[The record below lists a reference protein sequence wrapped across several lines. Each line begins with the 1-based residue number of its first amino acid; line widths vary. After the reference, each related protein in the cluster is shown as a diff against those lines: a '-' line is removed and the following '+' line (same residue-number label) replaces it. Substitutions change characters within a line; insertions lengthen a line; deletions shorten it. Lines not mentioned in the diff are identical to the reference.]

1 VKSKKMFTSNFFSN
15 LSRNLSGFF
24 RRLIVTNQRIFL
36 AFTTPKKRRDR
47 YSKSLG
53 FTLLEVLV
61 VMIMVG
67 ILSAIA
73 APSWLGFV
81 SNQRINASQT
91 KIFQAIKVAQ
101 SDAKIRSSSNSSR
114 TRISFTLNQTNSA
127 FRLDNVRTNAYR
139 LNGIRTDQ
147 LGLGGQQSLEPGVTI
162 SSITP
167 NNLPTVPSAP
177 PFPPN
182 TIATDPDVGKT
193 YIEFDSRGL
202 VYDPSNQITYP
213 ICINLSVV
221 NSPRIRWIAIKTLL
235 GSVVTGSEGACT

>member
-1 VKSKKMFTSNFFSN
+1 MFTSNFFSN
-15 LSRNLSGFF
+15 LPRNLSNFF
-24 RRLIVTNQRIFL
+24 RRLIATNQRKFL

-53 FTLLEVLV
+53 FTLIEVLV

-81 SNQRINASQT
+81 NNQRINASQT
-91 KIFQAIKVAQ
+91 NIFQAIKGAQ
-101 SDAKIRSSSNSSR
+101 SDAKIRSNNSSR
-114 TRISFTLNQTNSA
+114 PRISFTLNQTNSA

-139 LNGIRTDQ
+139 LNGIRTDK

-167 NNLPTVPSAP
+167 NTLLTVPIS
-177 PFPPN
+177 PPN
-182 TIATDPDVGKT
+182 FLATDPDVGKP

-202 VYDPSNQITYP
+202 VYDPNNQMTYP
-213 ICINLSVV
+213 ICINLSVS
-221 NSPRIRWIAIKTLL
+221 NSPKVRWIAIKTIL
-235 GSVVTGSEGACT
+235 GAVVTGSEGNCL

>member
-1 VKSKKMFTSNFFSN
+1 MFTSNFFSN
-15 LSRNLSGFF
+15 LTSSLSSFFRNL
-24 RRLIVTNQRIFL
+24 INKNQRKFL
-36 AFTTPKKRRDR
+36 AFVTPPKRRDR

-73 APSWLGFV
+73 APGWLGFV
-81 SNQRINASQT
+81 NNQRINTSQT

-127 FRLDNVRTNAYR
+127 YRMDNVRTNAYR

-167 NNLPTVPSAP
+167 NNLPTVALSL
-177 PFPPN
+177 PN
-182 TIATDPDVGKT
+182 TIATDPDVGKP

-213 ICINLSVV
+213 ICINLSVA

>member
-1 VKSKKMFTSNFFSN
+1 MFTSNFFSN
-15 LSRNLSGFF
+15 LPRNLSSFF
-24 RRLIVTNQRIFL
+24 RSLIVTNQRKFL
-36 AFTTPKKRRDR
+36 TFTTPKKRRDR

-53 FTLLEVLV
+53 FTLIEVLV

-81 SNQRINASQT
+81 NNQRINASQT

-147 LGLGGQQSLEPGVTI
+147 AGIGGQQSLEPGVTI

-167 NNLPTVPSAP
+167 LPTVALSA
-177 PFPPN
+177 N
-182 TIATDPDVGKT
+182 TLATDPDFGKP

-202 VYDPSNQITYP
+202 VSDPSNQITYP
-213 ICINLSVV
+213 ICINLSVA
-221 NSPRIRWIAIKTLL
+221 NSPRVRWIAIKTLL
-235 GSVVTGSEGACT
+235 GSVVTGSEGTTCT